1 MTLPPESPQSLDF
14 YRAHAARYAELSQG
28 FLAAGY
34 TGCSHPAFRSDL
46 DLQRRLTQLAP
57 PPARGLDAGCGA
69 GARDVHLLTRQGYDI
84 QGIDAVTENIQVA
97 QTMHPEIAG
106 RLAVADLRQPLPY
119 PDNHFGL
126 VLCNAVIQHLPP
138 ETALT
143 TTLPELARVLRPGGI
158 LQLMFKPGQ
167 GIATV
172 LDPAYGHGGLTRH
185 FQLYSEAETLAA
197 LSAAGCQLVAPGPA
211 GELGGLLYFDDN
223 KPMRHCVYWARKGGE
238 TPPL

>member
-14 YRAHAARYAELSQG
+14 YRAHAARYAELSHG
-28 FLAAGY
+28 FLEAGY
-34 TGCSHPAFRSDL
+34 TGCSHPGFRSDL

-69 GARDVHLLTRQGYDI
+69 GARDVHLLTRLGYDM
-84 QGIDAVTENIQVA
+84 QGIDAVTETIAVA
-97 QTMHPEIAG
+97 QALHPEIAG

-126 VLCNAVIQHLPP
+126 ALCNAVIQHLPP
-138 ETALT
+138 ATALT
-143 TTLPELARVLRPGGI
+143 LTLPELARVLRPGGI
-158 LQLMFKPGQ
+158 LQLMFKPGR

-172 LDPAYGHGGLTRH
+172 VDPAYGKAGLTRR
-185 FQLYSEAETLAA
+185 FQLYDEAETLTA
-197 LSAAGCQLVAPGPA
+197 LAAAGCQLVAPGPA

-223 KPMRHCVYWARKGGE
+223 KPMRHCVYWARKGGA